1 MRKLS
6 VSLRGIISKAEVK
19 YERKQR
25 DKTTAVVHHPLGE
38 AEGKIYAYIRLYLH
52 KDS

>member
-1 MRKLS
+1 MRKFS
-6 VSLRGIISKAEVK
+6 VSLRGNISKAEVK

-25 DKTTAVVHHPLGE
+25 DKTMAIVYHPLGE
-38 AEGKIYAYIRLYLH
+38 DEGKIYVYIRLYLH